1 MQGGLTHQQ
10 LKALN
15 FIKDYTRDTGG
26 VSPTYQEIAT
36 GIGLSSKAGVHRI
49 VNGLEA
55 RGRIARSRFAR
66 SIMVL
71 D

>member
-15 FIKDYTRDTGG
+15 FIKEYTRDTGG
-26 VSPTYQEIAT
+26 VSPTYQEIAN
-36 GIGLSSKAGVHRI
+36 GLSLKSKSGVVRLI
-49 VNGLEA
+49 DGLETRGYISRSA
-55 RGRIARSRFAR
+55 RAR
-66 SIMVL
+66 SIMLL

>member
-15 FIKDYTRDTGG
+15 FIKEYTRDTGG
-26 VSPTYQEIAT
+26 VSPTYQEIAS
-36 GIGLSSKAGVHRI
+36 GLGLSSKAGVYRI

-55 RGRIARSRFAR
+55 RGRISRSGCAR